1 MNSENKDKWTP
12 EVGKTAWAFVT
23 NEGVVESLD
32 LMGII
37 YEKGGYFAVMDSDGY
52 VFMRKDFSL
61 FPTPEAALQS
71 IKVYDLEGK
80 EVVIPRARVDLPSI
94 QRSPELTDAETEA
107 TLRDRGIYATV
118 EQLTRS
124 EVIEKYGVGLPDQH
138 KKILRDMEDEYTKIL
153 RRLDQKRI
161 AFWEG
166 LHEKDVLVQES
177 MKTILD
183 HTHLL
188 NGIDKCHECGGE
200 ISEYKNHIEHLKH
213 LDREHDAAMMA
224 LFRQN
229 LQNIYAIEHGQKEIM
244 EDADNYYVNKEDF
257 LEWCLKDEDLLCRY
271 VASQLE
277 MSGKIA
283 KMQYSA
289 DMSYNPNQDRRE
301 GGC

>member
-80 EVVIPRARVDLPSI
+80 EVVIPRARVDLP
-94 QRSPELTDAETEA
+94 
-107 TLRDRGIYATV
+107 
-118 EQLTRS
+118 
-124 EVIEKYGVGLPDQH
+124 
-138 KKILRDMEDEYTKIL
+138 
-153 RRLDQKRI
+153 
-161 AFWEG
+161 
-166 LHEKDVLVQES
+166 
-177 MKTILD
+177 D

-200 ISEYKNHIEHLKH
+200 SG
-213 LDREHDAAMMA
+213 DA
-224 LFRQN
+224 
-229 LQNIYAIEHGQKEIM
+229 
-244 EDADNYYVNKEDF
+244 
-257 LEWCLKDEDLLCRY
+257 
-271 VASQLE
+271 
-277 MSGKIA
+277 GKIA
-283 KMQYSA
+283 KLQYSA